1 MNRRA
6 VLAGGITALAG
17 CQTLSRRTDS
27 TPAQSE
33 VEWRQIG
40 RDETHRSVAPDGVI
54 PEGISRHG
62 AVELSGARHTSPVG
76 DSDRVVA
83 CDERG
88 LAVYPLDEAVPSSH
102 VDLPGTVPRCPA
114 IDDDRV
120 VTTRYVTDTDTAV
133 VVSVADRTVEWTR
146 QLPGRV
152 VLAPA
157 VTDGTVYTGTDES
170 YVALEAST
178 GAIRWQTDDGISPSR
193 WDRIA
198 TANLAPAVTDDTVVV
213 SRGRGVVSVDRSTGA
228 RNWEYDGGRVFSAP
242 AIDERTVYVP
252 EKTGLTALA
261 VETGDRQWRLEA
273 DGAWPTPAVGDD
285 HVVTGTTGG
294 LVTVDRETGARVDTL
309 SDPFSSVFPSGV
321 GLVGGEVL
329 TGSQGHGAFLV
340 GVDNGAFNPD
350 TARRFGAQSYYT
362 PAFVAGRVAFVHYG
376 QQNELVILSAD

>member
-157 VTDGTVYTGTDES
+157 VADGTVYTGTDES
-170 YVALEAST
+170 YVGLDAST

-213 SRGRGVVSVDRSTGA
+213 SRGRGVVSIDRTTGA

-242 AIDERTVYVP
+242 AINERTVYVP
-252 EKTGLTALA
+252 EKTGH
-261 VETGDRQWRLEA
+261 RQWQLEA

-309 SDPFSSVFPSGV
+309 SNPFSSVFPSGV

-340 GVDNGAFNPD
+340 GVDDGAFNPD

-362 PAFVAGRVAFVHYG
+362 PAFVAGRVAFVHYSPKS
-376 QQNELVILSAD
+376 ELVILSAD